1 MSLIKFPFT
10 NLHEINLDWI
20 IEEIKNCY
28 SPENPPEMAV
38 LSVNGETG
46 DVILYKNATINF
58 PSVDDTS
65 WTIGRTAN
73 GALVG
78 IKFNKG
84 AALQRMNGNSRF
96 AIYDEGNPPPY
107 PVTTVNGHTGDV
119 LIQVAFQDLNQ
130 ATISFITA
138 APGHSWSLDRETI
151 DGNISIKL
159 DTTNDT
165 PSAYLEYISADE
177 TVTETVRLL
186 TLDDIPS
193 SSGVVSVNGET
204 GVVVLTADEIHRT
217 GANNE
222 TVEHA
227 ISGLVTDTQNIENKI
242 GTTQLPTTALTI
254 TGAIAEHETDITG
267 INTEIGNT
275 SMGTT
280 ATTIT
285 GAIAEHETDIT
296 DINTE
301 IGNTSMG
308 TTATTITGA
317 IKETHDILT
326 YYEDKVVEPIGNYW
340 TRRDAFKASR
350 AGTIITFQGYFQITT
365 QVPSATKFATVG
377 FDVNSGTVALVE
389 TGNGSSYPIVVNWSD
404 GSLQADGAIP
414 VGYYRVIG
422 CCTIQPTEI

>member
-285 GAIAEHETDIT
+285 GAI
-296 DINTE
+296 
-301 IGNTSMG
+301 
-308 TTATTITGA
+308 
-317 IKETHDILT
+317 KETHDILT